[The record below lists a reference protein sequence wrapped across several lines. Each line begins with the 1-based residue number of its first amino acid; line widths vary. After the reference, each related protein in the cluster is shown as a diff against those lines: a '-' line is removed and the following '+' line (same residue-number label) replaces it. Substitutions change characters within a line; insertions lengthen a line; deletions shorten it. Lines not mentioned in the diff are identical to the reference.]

1 MKRSILVV
9 LLALFGAAT
18 VWAEPAAAPKAGNK
32 KVLMIL
38 LDGVRADAVLHV
50 DMPTLHSLINGTWQ
64 KGYKAAFTDAGMVV
78 QDAPPHSAPNHV
90 SMATGVTAFKHRVF
104 TNGRTQKG
112 KYQRYPHFLGRL
124 ANAFPEFKC
133 GYFYQWKHA
142 GDILSFNDR
151 VIYKRAGDP
160 KMVAEASEFLK
171 TADAVAVSIN
181 QPDYYG
187 HKAQYY
193 PRNPSYMMGL
203 ASVDRYIKQLLD
215 AVANRPNFDKEDWLI
230 TVAADHGGYHY
241 RHGGKPDSGNMTTIP
256 VVIAGK
262 HVKQGMIKGTAYPQD
277 IAVTILEY
285 FGISTRKL
293 DGRKLGDEVQNI
305 SIKPLKE
312 NLAFY
317 YDFEKNAPEFDGKML
332 FRETLSCFSVSMR
345 LKESHWQIPASE
357 KLNLA
362 NGNNFTLT
370 FWAKIPKY
378 LPTDAILIANK
389 DMKNPANPGL
399 AVIASRVGDE
409 QVDKTAPGICLS
421 IGCKDGKSI
430 EFGQFDRTDG
440 WNFYAVTINEN
451 GTMYF
456 CNGAESGY
464 FYHMAYDG
472 RNAVIDSKLPFF
484 AGQDGTGKHPAAF
497 SGEIDDVAFWNRGM
511 SRAELQKIFEAGR
524 KGRDIAR
531 ILAEE

>member
-1 MKRSILVV
+1 MKKS
-9 LLALFGAAT
+9 LLCALFMLAAAAT
-18 VWAEPAAAPKAGNK
+18 AWADAPSAGNK

-38 LDGVRADAVLHV
+38 LDGVRADAVLHG
-50 DMPTLHSLINGTWQ
+50 DMPTLHSLINGSWQ
-64 KGYKAAFTDAGMVV
+64 KEYKAASTDAGMVV

-90 SMATGVTAFKHRVF
+90 SMATGVTAVKHRVF
-104 TNGRTQKG
+104 TNGMTQKG
-112 KYQRYPHFLGRL
+112 KYKRYPHFLGRL

-133 GYFYQWKHA
+133 GYFYVWKHA
-142 GDILSFNDR
+142 ANILSFNDR

-160 KMVAEASEFLK
+160 KMINEACEFLK
-171 TADAVAVSIN
+171 NGDAAAVSIN

-215 AVANRPNFDKEDWLI
+215 TIVKRPNFAQEDWLI
-230 TVAADHGGYHY
+230 TIAADHGGYHY
-241 RHGGKPDSGNMTTIP
+241 RHGGRPDSGNMTTIP
-256 VVIAGK
+256 IVIVGK
-262 HVKQGMIKGTAYPQD
+262 NVKQGMIKGTAYPQD
-277 IAVTILEY
+277 IAVTILKY
-285 FGISTRKL
+285 FGINTRKL

-305 SIKPLKE
+305 SCKPLKDD
-312 NLAFY
+312 LAFY
-317 YDFEKNAPEFDGKML
+317 FDFDKNAPEFNQKTL
-332 FRETLSCFSVSMR
+332 IRETLSGFSVSMTI
-345 LKESHWQIPASE
+345 KQGVWQIPGSE
-357 KLNLA
+357 KLKLA

-370 FWAKIPKY
+370 FWAKIPKE
-378 LPTDAILIANK
+378 LPAEAIIIGNK

-409 QVDKTAPGICLS
+409 QKDKTAPGICLS
-421 IGCKDGKSI
+421 IGCQDGKSI

-464 FYHMAYDG
+464 FYHMAFDG
-472 RNAVIDSKLPFF
+472 SKAVIDSKLPFF
-484 AGQDGTGKHPAAF
+484 IGQDGTGKHPAAF

-524 KGRDIAR
+524 KGKDIAR
-531 ILAEE
+531 SLAED